1 MSELCK
7 LSACNY
13 HASYIDYLILIAC
26 RYSPLIFTMR
36 LMGALHQAAVLIES
50 PHLRSDRF
58 PAVTLK
64 FDL

>member
-1 MSELCK
+1 
-7 LSACNY
+7 
-13 HASYIDYLILIAC
+13 
-26 RYSPLIFTMR
+26 MR

-64 FDL
+64 FDLWPWPVNLA